1 MMRGAVELMEIHLLL
16 MNYIFRDDQ
25 RPQCPNDSISV
36 MIFLYIISR
45 QTKSF
50 SVLNTDNICVVG
62 PYFRTKTFRTLGLSP
77 EVCCRTGSEGVCRG
91 FAPAGLFLSG
101 SIFCHRMAI

>member
-1 MMRGAVELMEIHLLL
+1 MIRGAVELMEIHLLL
-16 MNYIFRDDQ
+16 MNHVFRDDQ

-62 PYFRTKTFRTLGLSP
+62 CWYIFQGLA
-77 EVCCRTGSEGVCRG
+77 R
-91 FAPAGLFLSG
+91 LSG
-101 SIFCHRMAI
+101 HWGSAQRSVVVQAVKVCAGALLPQDFFSLAVFSAI